1 MRGLVVRSIE
11 MPQTFLS
18 ADQVDELVVAYGE
31 GLSMVELAERFGIDR
46 RTAKEYLVRLR
57 VPIRTRGLDAKHVP
71 AAVRLYEGGMSL
83 MEIGL
88 RFGASQNAVRRAV
101 AAEGVKIRARG
112 GRRRG
117 SGRPRR

>member
-1 MRGLVVRSIE
+1 
-11 MPQTFLS
+11 
-18 ADQVDELVVAYGE
+18 
-31 GLSMVELAERFGIDR
+31 MVELAERFGIDR